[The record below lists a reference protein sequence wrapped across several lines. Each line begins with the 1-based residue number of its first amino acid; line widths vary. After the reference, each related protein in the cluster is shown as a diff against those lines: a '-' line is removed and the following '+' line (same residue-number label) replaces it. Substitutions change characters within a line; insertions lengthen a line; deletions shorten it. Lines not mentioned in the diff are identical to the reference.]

1 MDGPLL
7 VIDRDDAR
15 PLGQQL
21 VEGLRRGILDGRLR
35 PGDPVPSTRALSSEL
50 GVARSSVVAAYDQLA
65 GEGYLELRQG
75 APTRVAPLVA
85 PDPAVDA
92 DPAVAAGP
100 VAPDADRRFAGA
112 EATIRDRRARVT
124 DAASTG
130 STAGMLELC
139 PGLPS
144 TARLDERAWR
154 AAWRHASRMSV
165 PGDIPP
171 DFGSPRLRREIAD
184 HLRHAR
190 GLGCSP
196 DDVVVTAGTSDAV
209 ALLASAL
216 RMLVDGTPRVAVE
229 HPGYPSA
236 RRVIERRGALRT
248 VPVPVDADGID
259 VAALRG
265 IRPAPHAVMVTPHH
279 QYPLGGRL
287 PVAARLELLDWA
299 AASGVVVIEDD
310 YDSEFRHV
318 GAPLP
323 ALASLD
329 RGGRTVLVG
338 SFSKVLTPWL
348 RLGYLVLPG
357 DAPLREAVAS
367 VRDDETC
374 PVPGIAQ
381 EAMAEL
387 LAGGAVRRHI
397 AAARR
402 DYAHRRRMVLD
413 GLSRIAGASLTG
425 LDGGLHA
432 VLRLSSHEVAARV
445 VARLA
450 VDGVAVS
457 PLADYSAVPGEGP
470 AGLVLGYGSPTDT
483 QLAEALARVRAAVE
497 VELAASVA

>member
-15 PLGQQL
+15 PLGAQL

-35 PGDPVPSTRALSSEL
+35 PGDPVPSTRSLASEL

-65 GEGYLELRQG
+65 GEGYLEVRQG

-85 PDPAVDA
+85 PE
-92 DPAVAAGP
+92 AASTP
-100 VAPDADRRFAGA
+100 EATSTPDANGRFGDA
-112 EATIRDRRARVT
+112 EATIRVRR
-124 DAASTG
+124 G
-130 STAGMLELC
+130 PEGGAGAGLELR

-144 TARLDERAWR
+144 MARLDERAWR
-154 AAWRHASRMSV
+154 AAWRAAARHAV

-171 DFGSPRLRREIAD
+171 DFGSPRLRAEIAD

-190 GLGCSP
+190 GLACSP

-209 ALLASAL
+209 AMLASSL
-216 RMLVDGTPRVAVE
+216 RIMVDGTPRVAVE

-236 RRVIERRGALRT
+236 RRVMERRGALRA

-287 PVAARLELLDWA
+287 PVAARLELLEWA
-299 AASGVVVIEDD
+299 AASGAVVIEDD

-329 RGGRTVLVG
+329 RGGRAVLVG

-348 RLGYLVLPG
+348 RLGYLVLPA
-357 DAPLREAVAS
+357 DPTLRDAVAT

-387 LAGGAVRRHI
+387 LASGAVRRHI

-402 DYAHRRRMVLD
+402 DYAHRRTLVIEALSGID
-413 GLSRIAGASLTG
+413 GAPLTG

-432 VLRLSSHEVAARV
+432 VLRLPSHDVAARV

-450 VDGVAVS
+450 AGGVAIS
-457 PLADYSAVPGEGP
+457 SLAEYSAIPGEGP
-470 AGLVLGYGSPTDT
+470 SGIILGYGSPSDT
-483 QLAEALARVRAAVE
+483 QLADALARLRAAVE
-497 VELAASVA
+497 RELASSVDGPAG

>member
-1 MDGPLL
+1 MEVVVDGPLL

-15 PLGQQL
+15 PLGVQL
-21 VEGLRRGILDGRLR
+21 VDGLRRGILDGRLR
-35 PGDPVPSTRALSSEL
+35 PGDPVPSTRSLASEL

-65 GEGYLELRQG
+65 GEGYLEVRQG
-75 APTRVAPLVA
+75 APTRVAPLVRVEERA
-85 PDPAVDA
+85 QRASRDP
-92 DPAVAAGP
+92 
-100 VAPDADRRFAGA
+100 R
-112 EATIRDRRARVT
+112 T
-124 DAASTG
+124 DAHQSRDAAARLLDRQIG
-130 STAGMLELC
+130 ALDLQDVPPLELR

-144 TARLDERAWR
+144 MTRLDERAWR
-154 AAWRHASRMSV
+154 AAWRHASRVAV
-165 PGDIPP
+165 PGDIPA
-171 DFGSPRLRREIAD
+171 DFGSMRLRAEIAD

-190 GLGCSP
+190 GLTCSP
-196 DDVVVTAGTSDAV
+196 DEVVVTAGTSDAV

-216 RMLVDGTPRVAVE
+216 RIMVDGTPRVAVE

-236 RRVIERRGALRT
+236 RRVIERRGAVET

-265 IRPAPHAVMVTPHH
+265 ISPALHAVMVTPHH

-287 PVAARLELLDWA
+287 PVAARLELLEWA
-299 AASGVVVIEDD
+299 AASGAVVIEDD

-329 RGGRTVLVG
+329 PGGRAVLVG

-348 RLGYLVLPG
+348 RLGYLVLPA
-357 DAPLREAVAS
+357 DPVLREAVAA

-387 LAGGAVRRHI
+387 LASGAVRRHI

-402 DYAHRRRMVLD
+402 DYAHRRTLVID
-413 GLSRIAGASLTG
+413 ALSGIERAPLSG

-432 VLRLSSHEVAARV
+432 VMRLPSHEVAARV
-445 VARLA
+445 VQRLA
-450 VDGVAVS
+450 DDGVAILS
-457 PLADYSAVPGEGP
+457 LETYSAIPGEGP

-483 QLAEALARVRAAVE
+483 QLADALARVRAAVE
-497 VELAASVA
+497 RELASSETGPVE

>member
-7 VIDRDDAR
+7 AIDRDDAR
-15 PLGQQL
+15 PLGVQL

-35 PGDPVPSTRALSSEL
+35 PGDPVPSTRSLASEL

-65 GEGYLELRQG
+65 GEGYLEVRQG
-75 APTRVAPLVA
+75 APTRVAPLVTPEA
-85 PDPAVDA
+85 ARPAVRVEERASVRVGTLDPRDA
-92 DPAVAAGP
+92 PP
-100 VAPDADRRFAGA
+100 
-112 EATIRDRRARVT
+112 
-124 DAASTG
+124 
-130 STAGMLELC
+130 LELR

-154 AAWRHASRMSV
+154 AAWRHASRLAV
-165 PGDIPP
+165 PGDVPP
-171 DFGSPRLRREIAD
+171 DFGSLRLRAEIAD

-190 GLGCSP
+190 GLACSP
-196 DDVVVTAGTSDAV
+196 EDVVVTAGTSDAV

-216 RMLVDGTPRVAVE
+216 RLMVDGTPRVAVE

-236 RRVIERRGALRT
+236 RRVIERRGALET

-259 VAALRG
+259 VGALRG

-287 PVAARLELLDWA
+287 PVAARLDLLEWA
-299 AASGVVVIEDD
+299 AASGAVVIEDD

-329 RGGRTVLVG
+329 PGGRAVLVG

-348 RLGYLVLPG
+348 RLGYLVLPA
-357 DAPLREAVAS
+357 DATLRGAVAT

-387 LAGGAVRRHI
+387 LASGAVRRHI

-402 DYAHRRRMVLD
+402 DYAHRRTLVIEVLSGID
-413 GLSRIAGASLTG
+413 EAPLTG

-432 VLRLSSHEVAARV
+432 VVRLPSHEVATRV
-445 VARLA
+445 VERLA
-450 VDGVAVS
+450 TVGVAILS
-457 PLADYSAVPGEGP
+457 LQTYSAIPGEGP

-483 QLAEALARVRAAVE
+483 QLADALARVRAAVE
-497 VELAASVA
+497 RELASSDTGPVE

>member
-7 VIDRDDAR
+7 AIDRDDVR
-15 PLGQQL
+15 PLGVQL
-21 VEGLRRGILDGRLR
+21 VDGLRRGILDGRLR
-35 PGDPVPSTRALSSEL
+35 AGDPVPSTRSLASEL
-50 GVARSSVVAAYDQLA
+50 GVARSSVVAAYEQLA
-65 GEGYLELRQG
+65 GEGYLEVRQG
-75 APTRVAPLVA
+75 APTRVAPLVTPEA
-85 PDPAVDA
+85 ARPAVRVEERAQRASRDPA
-92 DPAVAAGP
+92 
-100 VAPDADRRFAGA
+100 APGQRSR
-112 EATIRDRRARVT
+112 
-124 DAASTG
+124 DAAARLLDPQDG
-130 STAGMLELC
+130 AAPLELR

-154 AAWRHASRMSV
+154 AAWRHASRLAV

-171 DFGSPRLRREIAD
+171 DFGSLRLRAEIAD

-190 GLGCSP
+190 GLACSP
-196 DDVVVTAGTSDAV
+196 EDVVVTAGTSDAV

-216 RMLVDGTPRVAVE
+216 RLMVDGVPRVAVE

-236 RRVIERRGALRT
+236 RRVIERRGALET

-259 VAALRG
+259 VGALRG

-287 PVAARLELLDWA
+287 PVAARLELLEWA
-299 AASGVVVIEDD
+299 AASGAVVIEDD

-323 ALASLD
+323 ALASLVRD
-329 RGGRTVLVG
+329 GRAVLVG

-348 RLGYLVLPG
+348 RLGHLVLPA
-357 DAPLREAVAS
+357 DPVLREAVAA

-387 LAGGAVRRHI
+387 LASGAVRRHI

-402 DYAHRRRMVLD
+402 DYAHRRTLVIDALSGLD
-413 GLSRIAGASLTG
+413 GAPLSG

-432 VLRLSSHEVAARV
+432 VVRLPSHDVAGRV

-450 VDGVAVS
+450 ADGVAIS
-457 PLADYSAVPGEGP
+457 SLGMYSAVPGAGP

-483 QLAEALARVRAAVE
+483 QLADALARVRAAVE
-497 VELAASVA
+497 HELASSDTDAVE

>member
-7 VIDRDDAR
+7 VIDRDDVR
-15 PLGQQL
+15 PLGVQL
-21 VEGLRRGILDGRLR
+21 VDGLRRGILDGRLR
-35 PGDPVPSTRALSSEL
+35 PGDPVPSTRSLASEL

-65 GEGYLELRQG
+65 GEGYLDVRQG
-75 APTRVAPLVA
+75 APTRVAALVA
-85 PDPAVDA
+85 REAATASDA
-92 DPAVAAGP
+92 NGRSGG
-100 VAPDADRRFAGA
+100 AD
-112 EATIRDRRARVT
+112 ATIRDRRA
-124 DAASTG
+124 DASGDASATG
-130 STAGMLELC
+130 DASEWGGAEAPLELR

-154 AAWRHASRMSV
+154 AAWRAAAKHSV

-171 DFGSPRLRREIAD
+171 DFGSPRLRAEIAD

-190 GLGCSP
+190 GLTCSP
-196 DDVVVTAGTSDAV
+196 EEVVVTAGTSDAV
-209 ALLASAL
+209 ALLASAV
-216 RMLVDGTPRVAVE
+216 RIMVDGTPRVAVE

-236 RRVIERRGALRT
+236 RRVMERRGALET

-287 PVAARLELLDWA
+287 PVAARLELLEWA
-299 AASGVVVIEDD
+299 AASGAVVIEDD

-329 RGGRTVLVG
+329 RGGRAVLVG

-348 RLGYLVLPG
+348 RLGYLVLPA
-357 DAPLREAVAS
+357 DPVLREAVAA

-387 LAGGAVRRHI
+387 LASGAVRRHI

-402 DYAHRRRMVLD
+402 DYAHRRTLVIEALSGID
-413 GLSRIAGASLTG
+413 GAPLTG

-432 VLRLSSHEVAARV
+432 VLRVPTHEIAARV

-450 VDGVAVS
+450 ADGVAIS
-457 PLADYSAVPGEGP
+457 SLADYSAIPGEGP
-470 AGLVLGYGSPTDT
+470 SGLILGYGSPSDT
-483 QLAEALARVRAAVE
+483 QLADALARLRAAV
-497 VELAASVA
+497 VRELAASVA

>member
-15 PLGQQL
+15 PLGVQL
-21 VEGLRRGILDGRLR
+21 VQGLRRGILDGRLR
-35 PGDPVPSTRALSSEL
+35 PGDPVPSTRSLASEL
-50 GVARSSVVAAYDQLA
+50 GVARSSVVSAYEQLA
-65 GEGYLELRQG
+65 GEGYLEVRQG

-85 PDPAVDA
+85 PEARS
-92 DPAVAAGP
+92 
-100 VAPDADRRFAGA
+100 APDADRRSDRAD
-112 EATIRDRRARVT
+112 ATVRDRRDRVRDAAPEPDIPARV
-124 DAASTG
+124 
-130 STAGMLELC
+130 ELR

-144 TARLDERAWR
+144 TTRLDERAWR
-154 AAWRHASRMSV
+154 AAWRHASRLAV

-171 DFGSPRLRREIAD
+171 DFGSTRLRAEIAD

-190 GLGCSP
+190 GLTCSP

-216 RMLVDGTPRVAVE
+216 RIMVDGTARVAVE
-229 HPGYPSA
+229 QPGYPSA
-236 RRVIERRGALRT
+236 RRVLERRGALRT
-248 VPVPVDADGID
+248 LPVPVDADGID

-287 PVAARLELLDWA
+287 PVAARLELLEWA
-299 AASGVVVIEDD
+299 AASGAVVIEDD

-329 RGGRTVLVG
+329 GAGRTMLVG

-348 RLGYLVLPG
+348 RLGYLVLPA
-357 DAPLREAVAS
+357 DATLRAAVAV

-387 LAGGAVRRHI
+387 LASGAVRRHI

-402 DYAHRRRMVLD
+402 DYAHRRELVIETLSGID
-413 GLSRIAGASLTG
+413 GAPLSG

-432 VLRLSSHEVAARV
+432 VVRLPSHEVAARV
-445 VARLA
+445 VERLA
-450 VDGVAVS
+450 ADGVAIA
-457 PLADYSAVPGEGP
+457 PLAEYSAVPGGGP

-483 QLAEALARVRAAVE
+483 QLADALARVRAAVE
-497 VELAASVA
+497 HELATSVA